1 MSEKIVSDFLA
12 ANDIGTVEAL
22 IGALP
27 PLHKSHFIALHSSE
41 SPAAAHVSSTYPRIV
56 SWGAD
61 SRFIVT
67 WTTDPASPSH
77 QQVEFLQPKPS
88 EGKWIAGVIDF
99 SGDKPVVSKPAVCS
113 TCHSSI
119 NRPIW
124 AGELRV
130 SGTEEDNSSAAVAL
144 YATMATSTSPRIALL
159 ETGQYKNPP
168 AGGRF
173 IPGIVA
179 GQDGERPRQRE
190 RGDPSWAFDRAIL
203 LRQAEV
209 LFARLMA
216 RDDGERIFLNLISKK
231 QSFAKIGLSWY
242 VRNHWDARILSGTG
256 QPVRGW
262 SKSEVQGSFRSYRP
276 AKIYL
281 QSAVQF
287 LAMREALR
295 RSENVRA
302 IYRSHL
308 NKDVFGDL
316 TLPLGLHHPAGEATA
331 EEEFLATW
339 NALFQTSG
347 QAHLDAR
354 LRRSHP
360 FTGSLVPFGL
370 YNEYS
375 VGFLARFG
383 LYHKALQA
391 YRAPPPPSSP
401 VLTSVTPGQR
411 SLTVEWSAPTGADA
425 DKIERYE
432 ARTIPG
438 DAPDKADRFWTLHSD
453 AWTSGPLRYTVSG
466 LAHDASYDVQV
477 RAAGWASWQA
487 PSGWSASSSGRTL
500 PNRPPVGVGTLEPLA
515 LRVGDGGRVVD
526 VAGAFRDDDGDVLT
540 YAAVS
545 GAPEIVSAA
554 VSGAGVTL
562 TPLASGS
569 ATVRI
574 TATDAA
580 GSNTAATQT
589 LAVRVKGARGVTVS
603 KSTLAV
609 TEGSTAEY
617 TVVLDAAP
625 DEEVTV
631 TPVAPAG
638 TDVSVEP
645 ASLTFGET
653 TWNTPQTVVVS
664 AASDADAVSDAAVLI
679 EHRLTGGGYGS
690 VTAPSVRALIVE
702 KDTPALSSASSSAM
716 ESAGTVVFLVEISMA
731 SNEEV
736 TVDFATLDG
745 SASSGPDGDFVPSS
759 GRLRFAPMSTAPRRV
774 EVAVRDDTQD
784 EGRGES
790 FMLTLS
796 NAVNAALAGGGQAL
810 SVTGT
815 ILDDDEPPPPAPPPS
830 SPSPGPPSSPPSGPS
845 PAPGPSPSP
854 SPPVESLAA
863 GFSIDPRCAD
873 DVCSAVTGEVVR
885 FTDTSSGAVRGREWS
900 FGDGGSSRGGS
911 VAHAW
916 SSPGFHEVTLTVRDG
931 SGESRASRRFLV
943 EAAAPAGSCAA
954 DEATR
959 CLLDSRYAVT
969 VEWRREGGEAAPAPV
984 APEGTNDSALFAFFD
999 PDNWEVLV
1007 KVLDGCSTNGHMW
1020 VYGASTT
1027 DLGYAIRVTDTV
1039 TGAVREY
1046 RNEPGRPAPAIVDA
1060 KAFPGACD

>member
-12 ANDIGTVEAL
+12 ANDIGTVEAF

-27 PLHKSHFIALHSSE
+27 PLHKSHFIALHGSR

-99 SGDKPVVSKPAVCS
+99 SGEKPVVSKPAVCS

-124 AGELRV
+124 GGELRV
-130 SGTEEDNSSAAVAL
+130 SGTEEDNSPAAVAL
-144 YATMATSTSPRIALL
+144 YATMATSTSLRIAPL
-159 ETGQYKNPP
+159 ETGQYENPP
-168 AGGRF
+168 LGKRLV
-173 IPGIVA
+173 PGLTTLRNN
-179 GQDGERPRQRE
+179 GMGH
-190 RGDPSWAFDRAIL
+190 PSWAFDRTIL
-203 LRQAEV
+203 ARQAEV
-209 LFARLMA
+209 LFAGLMA
-216 RDDGERIFLNLISKK
+216 RDDAETIFVHLLRSPHVLSEL
-231 QSFAKIGLSWY
+231 QSWY

-256 QPVRGW
+256 EPVQGW
-262 SKSEVQGSFRSYRP
+262 SKSEVEGRAYKP
-276 AKIYL
+276 ALVEL
-281 QSAVQF
+281 QTAVRF
-287 LAMREALR
+287 VALREALR

-316 TLPLGLHHPAGEATA
+316 TFALGLHHPAGEATA
-331 EEEFLATW
+331 EDEFLATW

-354 LRRSHP
+354 LTRSHP
-360 FTGSLVPFGL
+360 FPGGRKPFGR
-370 YNEYS
+370 YNE
-375 VGFLARFG
+375 LAVTVLAG
-383 LYHKALQA
+383 SIGGTWQA

-401 VLTSVTPGQR
+401 VLTSVIPGR
-411 SLTVEWSAPTGADA
+411 RLLTVEWSAPAGADA
-425 DKIERYE
+425 EKIERYE

-466 LAHDASYDVQV
+466 LPDDASYDVQV
-477 RAAGWASWQA
+477 RAAGWASRQA

-500 PNRPPVGVGTLEPLA
+500 PNRAPVGVGTLDPLA
-515 LRVGDGGRVVD
+515 LRVGDGGRDVD
-526 VAGAFRDDDGDVLT
+526 VAGAFRDDDGDALT
-540 YAAVS
+540 YGAVS
-545 GAPEIVSAA
+545 SAPGVVAAA

-562 TPLASGS
+562 TPAAAGA

-580 GSNTAATQT
+580 GSNASATQT

-631 TPVAPAG
+631 TPVVPAG

-645 ASLTFGET
+645 ASLTFGQT
-653 TWNTPQTVVVS
+653 TWAAPQTVVVS

-690 VTAPSVRALIVE
+690 VTAPSLRVLIVE
-702 KDTPALSSASSSAM
+702 KGTPALSSASANAM

-731 SNEEV
+731 SDEEV
-736 TVDFATLDG
+736 TVDFATSDG

-774 EVAVRDDTQD
+774 EVAVRDDALD

-830 SPSPGPPSSPPSGPS
+830 SPSPGPPPAPPPGPPPSPGPP
-845 PAPGPSPSP
+845 PAPGPSP

-863 GFSIDPRCAD
+863 GFSIDPRCAE

-916 SSPGFHEVTLTVRDG
+916 SSPGFHEVTLTVSDG
-931 SGESRASRRFLV
+931 AGESRASRRFLV

-969 VEWRREGGEAAPAPV
+969 VEWRREGGEAASAPV

-1060 KAFPGACD
+1060 KAFPGACDSTGN

>member
-1 MSEKIVSDFLA
+1 M
-12 ANDIGTVEAL
+12 
-22 IGALP
+22 
-27 PLHKSHFIALHSSE
+27 
-41 SPAAAHVSSTYPRIV
+41 
-56 SWGAD
+56 
-61 SRFIVT
+61 
-67 WTTDPASPSH
+67 
-77 QQVEFLQPKPS
+77 
-88 EGKWIAGVIDF
+88 
-99 SGDKPVVSKPAVCS
+99 
-113 TCHSSI
+113 
-119 NRPIW
+119 
-124 AGELRV
+124 
-130 SGTEEDNSSAAVAL
+130 SGTEEDKSSAAVAL
-144 YATMATSTSPRIALL
+144 YSTMATSTAPRIALL
-159 ETGQYKNPP
+159 ENGKYKNPP
-168 AGGRF
+168 RGKRLL
-173 IPGIVA
+173 PGLTTLRHDSRA
-179 GQDGERPRQRE
+179 
-190 RGDPSWAFDRAIL
+190 DPSWAFDRTIL
-203 LRQAEV
+203 ARQAEV

-216 RDDGERIFLNLISKK
+216 RDDAETIFRRLLTVNGWIHSDFEYLKEFF
-231 QSFAKIGLSWY
+231 QSWY
-242 VRNHWDARILSGTG
+242 VKNHWDARILSGTG
-256 QPVRGW
+256 EPVLGW
-262 SKSEVQGSFRSYRP
+262 SRSEVERSLYE
-276 AKIYL
+276 AADVYL
-281 QSAVQF
+281 KDAVGF
-287 LAMREALR
+287 VAMREALR
-295 RSENVRA
+295 RSENVKA
-302 IYRSHL
+302 IFRSRSNTAFL
-308 NKDVFGDL
+308 WQGM
-316 TLPLGLHHPAGEATA
+316 TWPLGLHYPAGEATA

-339 NALFQTSG
+339 NAFFETSG

-354 LRRSHP
+354 LSRSHP
-360 FTGSLVPFGL
+360 FPGRQKPFGR
-370 YNEYS
+370 YNEDAVYFW
-375 VGFLARFG
+375 VFG
-383 LYHKALQA
+383 ALGAVAQA

-774 EVAVRDDTQD
+774 EVAVRDDAQD

-830 SPSPGPPSSPPSGPS
+830 SPSPGPPSAPPSGPPS
-845 PAPGPSPSP
+845 APGPSPSP

-916 SSPGFHEVTLTVRDG
+916 SSPGFHEVTLTVSDG
-931 SGESRASRRFLV
+931 AAESRMSRRFLV

-954 DEATR
+954 DETTR

-969 VEWRREGGEAAPAPV
+969 VEWRREAGEAAPAPV

-999 PDNWEVLV
+999 LDNWEVLV

-1060 KAFPGACD
+1060 KAFPGACDSTGN